1 MDRLIG
7 ALDALTLLPL
17 LAAGDR
23 RAVGWNT
30 MGAFLVI
37 LGVAAVLPEWHELTF
52 APASFVAVSAGFV
65 WLGFA
70 CIVMAD
76 VRRAER
82 AGTLSILRFGPAAR
96 WIGYLVYL
104 AVILFVVTATY
115 PLLKAAG
122 WRGVVAA
129 AGLAGSAAVLGT
141 LLALSRVGKGWQW
154 LDARW
159 LSRRWPTGECLPP
172 RGQQVVLAVI
182 LCAVLTVVLSGNL
195 LVAVA
200 AALIAAVGSHR
211 LGRETGRTPPVP
223 VQPIVAAAGLLI
235 FAWLA
240 ATIAGSEIPLSLPGI
255 LDSPLSETAEMLLV
269 LFLGL
274 GAWALLG
281 LFPFHGVA
289 QGSTLALVGGA
300 LLIRWGAGFIPNGVA
315 HAMPLFAMIAGVAL
329 LHAASTGRAGAYAA
343 ALGVLTV
350 GSGAGAWGLFALASI
365 LAAMRIHDYTPPI
378 PGLDRRQLGGIAM
391 IPALASVLPSAL
403 RGETFITTLAVLAG
417 VALFRPT
424 SD

>member
-1 MDRLIG
+1 MDRLAG

-17 LAAGDR
+17 LASGDR

-52 APASFVAVSAGFV
+52 APTSFVAVSAGFV

-76 VRRAER
+76 VRRSAR
-82 AGTLSILRFGPAAR
+82 VGTLAILRFGPPALWVAYV
-96 WIGYLVYL
+96 IYL
-104 AVILFVVTATY
+104 AVILFVVFVTF
-115 PLLKAAG
+115 PLLKAAS
-122 WRGVVAA
+122 WRGPVAA
-129 AGLAGSAAVLGT
+129 LGLGGSAAVIWT
-141 LLALSRVGKGWQW
+141 LLGLSRVGQGWKW
-154 LDARW
+154 LDEKW
-159 LSRRWPTGECLPP
+159 LARRWPAGECLPP

-182 LCAVLTVVLSGNL
+182 LFAVATVVLSGNL

-200 AALIAAVGSHR
+200 AAMIAVVGAHR
-211 LGRETGRTPPVP
+211 LGRERGRAPHLP
-223 VQPIVAAAGLLI
+223 VQPIVVGLGLLI
-235 FAWLA
+235 FTWLA

-255 LDSPLSETAEMLLV
+255 LDSPLSETAEALLI

-274 GAWALLG
+274 GAWALIG

-300 LLIRWGAGFIPNGVA
+300 LLLRWGAGFIPNGLA
-315 HAMPLFAMIAGVAL
+315 HAMPLFAVVAGVAV
-329 LHAASTGRAGAYAA
+329 LHAASTGRVGEFAA
-343 ALGVLTV
+343 AVGVLAT

-365 LAAMRIHDYTPPI
+365 LAAMRIHDYKPPI

-424 SD
+424 ND

>member
-1 MDRLIG
+1 MERLTG

-17 LAAGDR
+17 LAVGDR

-37 LGVAAVLPEWHELTF
+37 LGVAAVLPEWHALTF

-70 CIVMAD
+70 CIMMAD
-76 VRRAER
+76 PRRAER
-82 AGTLSILRFGPAAR
+82 AGTLPIVKLGPAAR
-96 WIGYLVYL
+96 WAGYLVYV
-104 AVILFVVTATY
+104 AVILFVVIATF
-115 PLLKAAG
+115 PLLKVAS
-122 WRGVVAA
+122 WRGPVAA
-129 AGLAGSAAVLGT
+129 LGLGGSAVVIWT
-141 LLALSRVGKGWQW
+141 LLGLSRAGKGWKW
-154 LDARW
+154 LDDRW
-159 LSRRWPTGECLPP
+159 LARPWTAGECLPP
-172 RGQQVVLAVI
+172 RGRQVVLAVI
-182 LCAVLTVVLSGNL
+182 FFAMATVALSGHL

-211 LGRETGRTPPVP
+211 LGRERGRAPYLP
-223 VQPIVAAAGLLI
+223 VQPIVAGLGLLI

-300 LLIRWGAGFIPNGVA
+300 LLLRWGAGFIPTGVA
-315 HAMPLFAMIAGVAL
+315 HAMPLFAVVAGIAV
-329 LHAASTGRAGAYAA
+329 LHAASTGRAGEYAA
-343 ALGVLTV
+343 AVGVLAT
-350 GSGAGAWGLFALASI
+350 GGGAGAWGLFALASI
-365 LAAMRIHDYTPPI
+365 LAAMRIHDYKPPI

-403 RGETFITTLAVLAG
+403 RGETFVTTLAVLAG

-424 SD
+424 ND

>member
-1 MDRLIG
+1 MDRLTS

-37 LGVAAVLPEWHELTF
+37 LGVAAVLPEWGQLTF

-70 CIVMAD
+70 CLVMGDPRLAG
-76 VRRAER
+76 RS
-82 AGTLSILRFGPAAR
+82 GTLSILRFGRSTVVAANLL
-96 WIGYLVYL
+96 YALVL
-104 AVILFVVTATY
+104 LFLITSAL
-115 PLLKAAG
+115 PLLKVAS
-122 WRGVVAA
+122 WRGPVAA
-129 AGLAGSAAVLGT
+129 LGLGGSAAVIWT
-141 LLALSRVGKGWQW
+141 LLGLSRVGSGWKW
-154 LDARW
+154 LDERW
-159 LSRRWPTGECLPP
+159 LARKWPAGECLPP

-182 LCAVLTVVLSGNL
+182 LFAVVTVVLSGNL

-211 LGRETGRTPPVP
+211 FGRETGRAPRLP
-223 VQPIVAAAGLLI
+223 VQPIVAAVGLLI
-235 FAWLA
+235 FTWLA

-255 LDSPLSETAEMLLV
+255 LDSPLSETAEALLV

-274 GAWALLG
+274 GAWGLLG

-289 QGSTLALVGGA
+289 QGSPLALVGGA
-300 LLIRWGAGFIPNGVA
+300 LLIRWGTGFIPNGVA
-315 HAMPLFAMIAGVAL
+315 HAMPLFALIAGVAV
-329 LHAASTGRAGAYAA
+329 LHAASTGRAGEYAA
-343 ALGVLTV
+343 ALGVLSLS
-350 GSGAGAWGLFALASI
+350 GGAGAWGLFALASI
-365 LAAMRIHDYTPPI
+365 LAAMRIHDYQPPI

-403 RGETFITTLAVLAG
+403 RGETFVTTLAVLAG
-417 VALFRPT
+417 VALFRP
-424 SD
+424 SND

>member
-17 LAAGDR
+17 LASGDR

-37 LGVAAVLPEWHELTF
+37 LGVAAVLPEWHGLTF

-76 VRRAER
+76 VRRSAR
-82 AGTLSILRFGPAAR
+82 AGTLSILRSGPPVR
-96 WIGYLVYL
+96 WIGYVLYVG
-104 AVILFVVTATY
+104 VILFVVGSTF
-115 PLLKAAG
+115 PLLQVAS
-122 WRGVVAA
+122 WRGPVAA
-129 AGLAGSAAVLGT
+129 LGLGGTTAVIWT
-141 LLALSRVGKGWQW
+141 LLGLSRLGKGWKW
-154 LDARW
+154 LDEKWLARQ
-159 LSRRWPTGECLPP
+159 WPAGECLPP
-172 RGQQVVLAVI
+172 RGRQVVLAVI
-182 LCAVLTVVLSGNL
+182 LFAVVTVALSGNL
-195 LVAVA
+195 LVAVTA
-200 AALIAAVGSHR
+200 TMIAVVGAHR
-211 LGRETGRTPPVP
+211 LGREAGRTPQLP
-223 VQPIVAAAGLLI
+223 VQPIVVGLGLLI
-235 FAWLA
+235 FTWLA
-240 ATIAGSEIPLSLPGI
+240 ATIAGNEIPLSLPGI
-255 LDSPLSETAEMLLV
+255 LDSPLSETAEALLV

-300 LLIRWGAGFIPNGVA
+300 LLLRWGLGFIPSGVA
-315 HAMPLFAMIAGVAL
+315 HAMPLFAVVAGIAV
-329 LHAASTGRAGAYAA
+329 LHAAATGRVGEYAA
-343 ALGVLTV
+343 ALGVLSLGGGT
-350 GSGAGAWGLFALASI
+350 GAWGLFALASI
-365 LAAMRIHDYTPPI
+365 LTAMRIHDYTPPI

-403 RGETFITTLAVLAG
+403 RGETFVTTLAVLAG

-424 SD
+424 ND